1 MHHTYTMSMEEIT
14 LRQSQELS
22 KLEATGKNAKRR
34 RALRNAI
41 SFGSHLTSLK
51 RCSKE
56 LISA

>member
-1 MHHTYTMSMEEIT
+1 MEEIT